1 MRTVAG
7 SEGGAHVK
15 RDVTGILVA
24 VAAAAV
30 SVPLFAGAAQAGDP
44 KDHDGPSGRSGS
56 STATCRWLPPVDEGV
71 IIQCTTS
78 GGAGGAGG
86 ASVEY

>member
-1 MRTVAG
+1 M
-7 SEGGAHVK
+7 K
-15 RDVTGILVA
+15 RYVSGFATM

-44 KDHDGPSGRSGS
+44 KNHDGPDGRSGS
-56 STATCRWLPPVDEGV
+56 ATATCRWLPPVDDGF

-78 GGAGGAGG
+78 GGTGGAGG